1 MAAHKIYAHNNQL
14 MNIKIISKTWFSRLN
29 SSGSWSKQQFEYCD
43 DWHVANVIIPSPTT
57 MTPHHM
63 SLASGCWSQPALP
76 DLILIWSRVA
86 RTHGCL
92 TQTSLSSFDTFDF
105 TLKFKSNAFFSEDLR
120 AKERETN
127 QLYQRTVAEIFF
139 IIEHSPLGFYY

>member
-1 MAAHKIYAHNNQL
+1 M
-14 MNIKIISKTWFSRLN
+14 
-29 SSGSWSKQQFEYCD
+29 
-43 DWHVANVIIPSPTT
+43 
-57 MTPHHM
+57 
-63 SLASGCWSQPALP
+63 ASGCWSQPTHP

-86 RTHGCL
+86 RTHGRL
-92 TQTSLSSFDTFDF
+92 TQTSLSSLDTFDS

-139 IIEHSPLGFYY
+139 TIEHSPLDFYYLPNLP